1 MKTTAST
8 KRKKITPAVPL
19 PLKVSAIGLTQTEAD
34 TLTKL
39 EQEQSD
45 LIGRVISRSAV
56 VRALLRLVDRK
67 IEPLELRDEIEIEL
81 SSGRRWGH
89 DAVKPMP

>member
-1 MKTTAST
+1 M
-8 KRKKITPAVPL
+8 
-19 PLKVSAIGLTQTEAD
+19 SAIGLTQTEAD

-56 VRALLRLVDRK
+56 VRALLRLVDKK

-89 DAVKPMP
+89 DAVKPI

>member
-1 MKTTAST
+1 M
-8 KRKKITPAVPL
+8 
-19 PLKVSAIGLTQTEAD
+19 SAIGLTQTEAD

-56 VRALLRLVDRK
+56 VRALLRLADKK
-67 IEPLELRDEIEIEL
+67 IAPLELRDEIEIEL
-81 SSGRRWGH
+81 KQGRRWGH
-89 DAVKPMP
+89 DAVKPVTAP

>member
-1 MKTTAST
+1 
-8 KRKKITPAVPL
+8 
-19 PLKVSAIGLTQTEAD
+19 VSAIALTQTKAD

-39 EQEQSD
+39 EQEQCD
-45 LIGRVISRSAV
+45 LIGRTISRSAI
-56 VRALLRLVDRK
+56 VRALLRLAGRK

-81 SSGRRWGH
+81 QQGRRWGH